1 MYRHVIIMFL
11 IVADYFQAR
20 SPLEYNTA
28 NRQPV
33 QKKPSTATH
42 VVHSF
47 SKHNHTY
54 MYLEFYSNHE
64 KLSAMK
70 LVQFM
75 IKKKFIDW
83 FWLGWTRKYLVLSQG
98 RSCTR
103 STSYMYMTIN
113 HQNEHYTYGEVEIC
127 YKASISP
134 KHCYKYLSKYSVAW
148 RRLWVLQKEKKP
160 TSI

>member
-1 MYRHVIIMFL
+1 MYRHVTCIIMFL
-11 IVADYFQAR
+11 IVADYLQAR

-33 QKKPSTATH
+33 QKKPSTTTH

-47 SKHNHTY
+47 SKHNRTY

-64 KLSAMK
+64 KPSAMK

-75 IKKKFIDW
+75 IKKIIDRV
-83 FWLGWTRKYLVLSQG
+83 WLGWTRKYLVLSQG
-98 RSCTR
+98 LSCTR
-103 STSYMYMTIN
+103 SKSYMTIN
-113 HQNEHYTYGEVEIC
+113 HQNQHYTCGEVEIC

-134 KHCYKYLSKYSVAW
+134 KHCYKYLSKYSVA
-148 RRLWVLQKEKKP
+148 
-160 TSI
+160 